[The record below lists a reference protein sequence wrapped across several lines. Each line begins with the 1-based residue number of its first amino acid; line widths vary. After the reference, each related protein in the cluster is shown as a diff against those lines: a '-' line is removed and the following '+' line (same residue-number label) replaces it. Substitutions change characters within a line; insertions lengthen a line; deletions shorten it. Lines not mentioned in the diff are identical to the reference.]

1 MGRRSLIT
9 GVTGQDGA
17 YLAKHLLEKGH
28 EVIGLFRRNSN
39 STFWRLEEL
48 KILERIT
55 LVEYQIGDNQGISTI
70 LSEQEI
76 DEIYHLAGES
86 YTQDSFKQP
95 KYVLNTNIN
104 GVVDLLEACK
114 ITATHANIFI
124 ANSSEIFTSNQQ
136 NKSIL
141 TVTEDSPK
149 NPLNPYGISH
159 LTNFHL
165 VNLYRS
171 IIPNKINL
179 GIMFNHESPLRSK
192 PFISKKI
199 SEGIARLLKN
209 SGEPIQLGNLNSTR
223 DWGSA
228 VEFVKAMSIL
238 NNSSQS
244 SNFILAT
251 GQARQ
256 VRDLLQMFSI
266 AAGYQPIFV
275 GEGLEE
281 KCVCNL
287 TGKVIAEINP
297 KYFRKIEL
305 GGISGNISK
314 ISNAI
319 NWKHSKPI
327 EELIAEMLEYDLS
340 KI

>member
-1 MGRRSLIT
+1 MARRSLIT

-17 YLAKHLLEKGH
+17 YLAKHLLENGN
-28 EVIGLFRRNSN
+28 EVIGLFRRSSN

-48 KILERIT
+48 KILEQIT
-55 LVEYQIGDNQGISTI
+55 LLEYQIGDYQRISAI
-70 LSEQEI
+70 LLEKEI

-86 YTQDSFKQP
+86 YTQDSFNQP

-114 ITATHANIFI
+114 ISSTHANIYI
-124 ANSSEIFTSNQQ
+124 ANSSEIFASNQQ
-136 NKSIL
+136 SKSIL
-141 TVTEDSPK
+141 AVTEDSPK

-199 SEGIARLLKN
+199 SEGIAKLIKN
-209 SGEPIQLGNLNSTR
+209 SGEPIQLGNLNAAR

-256 VRDLLQMFSI
+256 VRDLLNMFSV

-281 KCVCNL
+281 KCICNL
-287 TGKVIAEINP
+287 TGKVIAEVNT
-297 KYFRKIEL
+297 KFFRKIEL
-305 GGISGNISK
+305 GGISGNIDK
-314 ISNAI
+314 IDKAI
-319 NWKHSKPI
+319 NWRHSKPI
-327 EELIAEMLEYDLS
+327 EDLVGEMLEYDLS